1 MQNPAA
7 VRNAS
12 RDGNE
17 LRSVSKTERDERK
30 SESARRKGTKKE
42 ALLPRCLFLHEK
54 KSFMNAFYLY
64 QVLLVHRHRH
74 FRSKNKRFLSRVPF
88 IIFHGNALVI
98 ISILNAKVIFP
109 TGLDGI
115 PFL

>member
-42 ALLPRCLFLHEK
+42 AAASFLL
-54 KSFMNAFYLY
+54 
-64 QVLLVHRHRH
+64 
-74 FRSKNKRFLSRVPF
+74 
-88 IIFHGNALVI
+88 
-98 ISILNAKVIFP
+98 
-109 TGLDGI
+109 
-115 PFL
+115 